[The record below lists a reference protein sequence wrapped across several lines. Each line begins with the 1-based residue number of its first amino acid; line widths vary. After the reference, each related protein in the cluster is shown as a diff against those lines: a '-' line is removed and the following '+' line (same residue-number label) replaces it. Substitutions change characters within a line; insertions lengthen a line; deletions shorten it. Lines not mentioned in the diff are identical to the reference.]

1 MGRWLWRQWIVDS
14 QKQKQTK
21 KKNETNKST
30 RRVVTDKKKAPSLM
44 GPIFRLLQQTTLGKN
59 AGNYSGFGCV
69 GLGVNNQAKGEY
81 VINAFA
87 TGYLRH
93 NRLMEWN

>member
-1 MGRWLWRQWIVDS
+1 
-14 QKQKQTK
+14 
-21 KKNETNKST
+21 
-30 RRVVTDKKKAPSLM
+30 M
-44 GPIFRLLQQTTLGKN
+44 GPIFRLLQQTTLEKKN
-59 AGNYSGFGCV
+59 DENYSGFGCV